1 MNSLW
6 PPARASLDDSL
17 ALPCET
23 LGRLESA
30 QAVDI
35 AKVIEQLE
43 MAAESARA
51 LRALVSSEMP
61 EASWQNREE
70 LDALLEEIQKSFEA
84 RAVEQLRSRLL
95 ALATELEGGSIVHRR
110 ALRAE
115 QVNQLREQAINELL
129 SQAGVEGTPQT
140 LPGPEANRWVEWAC
154 GLKEPE
160 DAESLETL
168 RNRFAHL
175 DDFVAN
181 LEPDMWV
188 TKTVPEAP
196 WPDREE
202 VDALIGEVK
211 KSLEGN
217 GFEELRSRLSALAA
231 ELERGRIVHH
241 RALRVDQLNY
251 LRDQA
256 VKELRSQAGSEKTPQ
271 GLPGP
276 EAHQWIEWACA
287 LKEPEDAESLQTL
300 RDGFAHLDEFVG
312 NLEPDMWVVAGSP
325 TVETPEEPPAPPDQ
339 VTPPSTEEQVQTLPA
354 QWRTPPVTGPK
365 RRFDHRIEPI
375 STAEVYR
382 ETSAAPAIIDH
393 PVEPPFTAEAYDETS
408 AAQEVTDHP
417 VEPPFTSEVY
427 RETGTAPAIISGVKT
442 RVEELWRGKQR
453 IPLLL
458 AIAAVLVLAVLGAIL
473 WRAHRNRV
481 RNQPAPAI
489 QSQVPE
495 ATPSNPGN
503 AQPGTST
510 DSSAKPQTDKQS
522 EPKDQSVAPP
532 AAPPAK
538 EASKRADAVL
548 SLPAPVPKNTAAV
561 KPRDETPPNG
571 ATDVSGSVPGLPG
584 GAPNSVVNIA
594 RDIPVAQPKAASQQ
608 VRVSSGVAPGL
619 LTHQVAPRYPAQAR
633 QAGIQ
638 GTVVLQALI
647 GKDGSVQN
655 VHALRGPLPL
665 IQSAM
670 DAVKQWHYKPYTLDG
685 EPVQAET
692 QISVKFTL

>member
-6 PPARASLDDSL
+6 PPARATLDDSL

-23 LGRLESA
+23 LTKLEAA

-35 AKVIEQLE
+35 AEVIAQLE
-43 MAAESARA
+43 KAAESGRD
-51 LRALVSSEMP
+51 LRALVSSELP
-61 EASWQNREE
+61 DASWQNREE
-70 LDALLEEIQKSFEA
+70 LDACLEQIGKNVEA
-84 RAVEQLRSRLL
+84 RNIEQLRSRLL
-95 ALATELEGGSIVHRR
+95 ALATELESGSIAHRR
-110 ALRAE
+110 AVRVE
-115 QVNQLREQAINELL
+115 QVNQLRDQAINELRT
-129 SQAGVEGTPQT
+129 QAGVEGTPPT

-160 DAESLETL
+160 DADSLETL

-175 DDFVAN
+175 DDFIAN

-188 TKTVPEAP
+188 SKTVPEAP

-217 GFEELRSRLSALAA
+217 GFEELRSRLSALAD

-241 RALRVDQLNY
+241 RVLRVNQLSY
-251 LRDQA
+251 LRDLA
-256 VKELRSQAGSEKTPQ
+256 VKELRSQVGSKKTPQ

-276 EAHQWIEWACA
+276 EAHQWVEWACG
-287 LKEPEDAESLQTL
+287 LKEPEDAESLQAL
-300 RDGFAHLDEFVG
+300 RNGFAHLDEFVG
-312 NLEPDMWVVAGSP
+312 NLEPDMWVAAGSP
-325 TVETPEEPPAPPDQ
+325 TVETPEEPAAPPNQ
-339 VTPPSTEEQVQTLPA
+339 VTPPSTEEQVQGMPA
-354 QWRTPPVTGPK
+354 QWRTPPVTK

-382 ETSAAPAIIDH
+382 ETSAAPAIAEQ
-393 PVEPPFTAEAYDETS
+393 PVEPPFTAEVYPETS

-427 RETGTAPAIISGVKT
+427 RKTGTAQAIISGVRTK
-442 RVEELWRGKQR
+442 VEELWRGKQR

-458 AIAAVLVLAVLGAIL
+458 VIAAVLVLAVLGALL
-473 WRAHRNRV
+473 WRSHRNRV

-495 ATPSNPGN
+495 ATPSNPGSKDL
-503 AQPGTST
+503 AQPAMAA
-510 DSSAKPQTDKQS
+510 DLIAKAPTDKQAK
-522 EPKDQSVAPP
+522 PKDQTVAAPT

-538 EASKRADAVL
+538 PAGKPEEAVL

-561 KPRDETPPNG
+561 KTEDRPPDS
-571 ATDVSGSVPGLPG
+571 AADVSGSVPGG
-584 GAPNSVVNIA
+584 TANSVIGVA
-594 RDIPVAQPKAASQQ
+594 RDIPVAQPKVAGQQ
-608 VRVSSGVAPGL
+608 IKVSSGVAQGL
-619 LTHQVAPRYPAQAR
+619 LIRQVAPRYPAQAR
-633 QAGIQ
+633 QARIQ
-638 GTVVLQALI
+638 GTVVLQAVI

-665 IQSAM
+665 IQSAV
-670 DAVKQWHYKPYTLDG
+670 DAVKQWRYKPYTLDG